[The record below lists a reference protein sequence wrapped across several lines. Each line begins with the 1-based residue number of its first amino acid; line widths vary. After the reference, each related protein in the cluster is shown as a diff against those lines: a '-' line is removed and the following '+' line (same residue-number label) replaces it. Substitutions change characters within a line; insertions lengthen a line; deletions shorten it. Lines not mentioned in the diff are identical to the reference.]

1 MNSVTAAPTYQF
13 SVEEYLKLG
22 EVGIFDEDDRV
33 ELLNGEIVLMSP
45 IGIRHM
51 NAARRLVNHF
61 ARRFGKRCLVDAQNP
76 LVIDSKSMPQPDV
89 MLLRPDL
96 DESRAPRPEDV
107 LLLVEVAESSLFY
120 DGTDKRDA
128 YARNGIGEYWMID
141 LTRNELHV
149 FRHPNLHGY
158 REEFVVRKDEPIAPL
173 AFADES
179 VALND
184 LLPP

>member
-22 EVGIFDEDDRV
+22 EVGIFHEDDRV

-51 NAARRLVNHF
+51 NAVRRIINHF

-76 LVIDSKSMPQPDV
+76 LVIDGQSMPQPDLL
-89 MLLRPDL
+89 LLRPDL
-96 DESRAPRPEDV
+96 DESRAPIPEDV
-107 LLLVEVAESSLFY
+107 FLLVEVADSSLLY
-120 DGTDKRDA
+120 DQTDKRDA
-128 YARNGIGEYWMID
+128 YARSGIAEYWLLD
-141 LTRNELHV
+141 LTRNQLHV
-149 FRHPNLHGY
+149 FRQPEAGGY
-158 REEFVVRKDEPIAPL
+158 RSEQVIRAGESIAPL
-173 AFADES
+173 AFADEP
-179 VALND
+179 VALSE